1 MNLQK
6 HTIEEKFEMLSFLQ
20 RNLKIGSF
28 LLTRLKKTNTYQI
41 SFINGSSLKVRNADL
56 NICLEDVIVDIA
68 EYYHDTFQTD
78 FYTDFLIKAEREF
91 QEMQTKQ
98 IRELNS
104 TILKLTEEIN
114 ELKDNYSRDIVNQS
128 KTGFY
133 NGETNSFIPD
143 NVEGYLDND
152 NLSENQKEIKR
163 IMGVFDD
170 VMEDLKK
177 DYSNGSKLF
186 SEYTIYKEI
195 VRKHDKF
202 KRVDDV
208 IEFKKEFPKEFKKVR
223 SRAYDRLYKRKRKNK

>member
-1 MNLQK
+1 ICHLIKIMNLQK

-170 VMEDLKK
+170 VME
-177 DYSNGSKLF
+177 
-186 SEYTIYKEI
+186 
-195 VRKHDKF
+195 
-202 KRVDDV
+202 
-208 IEFKKEFPKEFKKVR
+208 
-223 SRAYDRLYKRKRKNK
+223 